1 MYIIT
6 VREKV
11 GYKDIKIEALRKQN
25 VKFYSSLISSF
36 GMKRS
41 G

>member
-11 GYKDIKIEALRKQN
+11 GYKDIKIEALGKQN
-25 VKFYSSLISSF
+25 VKFHSSLISSF